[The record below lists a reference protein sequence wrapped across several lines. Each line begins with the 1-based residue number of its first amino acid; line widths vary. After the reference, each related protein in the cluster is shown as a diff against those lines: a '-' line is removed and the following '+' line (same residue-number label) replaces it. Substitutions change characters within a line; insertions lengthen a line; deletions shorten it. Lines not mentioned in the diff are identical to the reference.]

1 MTAEKDN
8 KVYTIDEHMKTRYAA
23 DGYDIKDDEGN
34 VIEYA
39 KGKSVPYEEYQRVV
53 QELNELKAVVAA
65 SPEDGFSNMT
75 VEELK
80 AYATEHEINI
90 GNASSATGIAKKIR
104 EASRKNP

>member
-39 KGKSVPYEEYQRVV
+39 K
-53 QELNELKAVVAA
+53 
-65 SPEDGFSNMT
+65 
-75 VEELK
+75 
-80 AYATEHEINI
+80 
-90 GNASSATGIAKKIR
+90 
-104 EASRKNP
+104 

>member
-23 DGYDIKDDEGN
+23 DEGT

-65 SPEDGFSNMT
+65 SPEDEFSNMT